1 MAAKKS
7 GQEGE
12 GAAKP
17 TPGTPRSQGKAVEG
31 AKASTSTGAAKAP
44 ATAGGEKGEK
54 GVASHVKA
62 DVKKPSP
69 SRPAA
74 SRKTEAARSEAP
86 KDSTGSFAE
95 ASRKT
100 ETASEGKRL
109 GAPKEK
115 AEPKKAAPAMNKEV
129 TAMSNTVEA
138 LGMIET
144 KGLIGSVEAADA
156 MVKAANVKL
165 VGKELVGG
173 GLVTVFVR
181 GDVGAVK
188 AATDAGAAAAQRVG
202 ELLSVHVIPRPDT
215 MVESILPHA
224 AE

>member
-12 GAAKP
+12 GATTP

-31 AKASTSTGAAKAP
+31 AKASASTGAAKAP
-44 ATAGGEKGEK
+44 ATAGGEKG
-54 GVASHVKA
+54 VASHVRA
-62 DVKKPSP
+62 DAKKPST
-69 SRPAA
+69 SRPVA
-74 SRKTEAARSEAP
+74 SRKAEAVRSEAP
-86 KDSTGSFAE
+86 KDSAGSSAE
-95 ASRKT
+95 AIEKT
-100 ETASEGKRL
+100 ETAPEGKHL
-109 GAPKEK
+109 GAPKGK
-115 AEPKKAAPAMNKEV
+115 AEPKKAAPAMNKEG

-202 ELLSVHVIPRPDT
+202 ELLSVHVIPRPDG

-224 AE
+224 E

>member
-44 ATAGGEKGEK
+44 ATAGGEKG
-54 GVASHVKA
+54 VASHVKA
-62 DVKKPSP
+62 DAKKPSP

-115 AEPKKAAPAMNKEV
+115 AEPKKAAPVMNKEV

-138 LGMIET
+138 LGMI
-144 KGLIGSVEAADA
+144 D
-156 MVKAANVKL
+156 ANVKL

-202 ELLSVHVIPRPDT
+202 ELLSVHVIPRPDG

-224 AE
+224 E

>member
-12 GAAKP
+12 GATTP
-17 TPGTPRSQGKAVEG
+17 TPGTTRGQAKAVEG
-31 AKASTSTGAAKAP
+31 AKASAATGAAKAP
-44 ATAGGEKGEK
+44 APAGGEKG
-54 GVASHVKA
+54 VAGHMKA
-62 DVKKPSP
+62 DAKRPSP
-69 SRPAA
+69 TRPAA
-74 SRKTEAARSEAP
+74 SRKAGAARSETP
-86 KDSTGSFAE
+86 KDFAE
-95 ASRKT
+95 SSAEATVKT
-100 ETASEGKRL
+100 ETASEEKHR

-129 TAMSNTVEA
+129 AAMSNTVEA

-202 ELLSVHVIPRPDT
+202 ELLSVHVIPRPDG

-224 AE
+224 E

>member
-12 GAAKP
+12 GATTP
-17 TPGTPRSQGKAVEG
+17 IPGTPRSRGKAVEG
-31 AKASTSTGAAKAP
+31 AKVSASTGAAKAP
-44 ATAGGEKGEK
+44 ATAGGEKG
-54 GVASHVKA
+54 VASHVKA
-62 DVKKPSP
+62 DAKKPSS

-74 SRKTEAARSEAP
+74 SRKAEAARSEAP
-86 KDSTGSFAE
+86 KDAAGSSAE
-95 ASRKT
+95 ATKKT
-100 ETASEGKRL
+100 ETAPEGKHL
-109 GAPKEK
+109 GAQKGK
-115 AEPKKAAPAMNKEV
+115 AEPAKAAPAMNKEV
-129 TAMSNTVEA
+129 TAMSNTTEA

-202 ELLSVHVIPRPDT
+202 ELLSVHVIPRPDG

-224 AE
+224 E

>member
-31 AKASTSTGAAKAP
+31 AKASASTGAAKAP
-44 ATAGGEKGEK
+44 ATAGGEK

-74 SRKTEAARSEAP
+74 SRKTEVARSEAP
-86 KDSTGSFAE
+86 KDSAGSFAE

-100 ETASEGKRL
+100 ETASEGKHL

-202 ELLSVHVIPRPDT
+202 ELLSVHVIPRPDG

-224 AE
+224 E

>member
-31 AKASTSTGAAKAP
+31 AKASASTGAAKAP
-44 ATAGGEKGEK
+44 ATAGGEKG
-54 GVASHVKA
+54 VASHVKA
-62 DVKKPSP
+62 DAKKPSP

-74 SRKTEAARSEAP
+74 SRKTEAARSDAP
-86 KDSTGSFAE
+86 KDSAGSFAE

-100 ETASEGKRL
+100 ETASEGKHL

-202 ELLSVHVIPRPDT
+202 ELLSVHVIPRPDG

-224 AE
+224 E